1 MLTAKR
7 LELCRYPRSPVKV
20 RDWDNPLHKNV
31 RRVLYGFVMSPL
43 SHLTPSQGCADT
55 FKGSNTPGS
64 PRLALH
70 PTVMWYQVITTPHL
84 HRNSLHRKLSES
96 FPRTRAKLMI
106 EPLSN
111 SPMNGLSA
119 SMKQTARIYF
129 FRSFF
134 EHTLLTVEDFPSTFP
149 FRFTKKQNRETTHFK
164 DRERFRWHHIWCHRA
179 TISAHS

>member
-1 MLTAKR
+1 
-7 LELCRYPRSPVKV
+7 
-20 RDWDNPLHKNV
+20 
-31 RRVLYGFVMSPL
+31 MSPL

-111 SPMNGLSA
+111 SPMNGFSA

-134 EHTLLTVEDFPSTFP
+134 EHTLLTVERISPA
-149 FRFTKKQNRETTHFK
+149 HFLLGLQK
-164 DRERFRWHHIWCHRA
+164 NKTERQHISKTERFRWHHIWCHRA